1 MRGGK
6 GIWEVSSRI
15 IELVGKCFGR
25 TLCIHS
31 TLSPGQHLGGEFQAA
46 AYAGCGNGSPSN
58 TLTPSLG
65 AKQTA
70 HSKMAVEMKA
80 G

>member
-1 MRGGK
+1 MRN
-6 GIWEVSSRI
+6 SSRI

-46 AYAGCGNGSPSN
+46 AYAGCGNGSPSR
-58 TLTPSLG
+58 TLTPSHG

-70 HSKMAVEMKA
+70 LLM
-80 G
+80 